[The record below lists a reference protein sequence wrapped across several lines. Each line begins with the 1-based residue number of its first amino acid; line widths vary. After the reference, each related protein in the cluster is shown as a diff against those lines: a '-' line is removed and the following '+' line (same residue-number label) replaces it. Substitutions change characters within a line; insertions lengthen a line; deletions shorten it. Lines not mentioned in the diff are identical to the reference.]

1 MGRFRGGRGIYGDYW
16 GRWGGLAVLDFLAVL
31 ADLDFLDIL
40 EQLELPELL
49 DFLEEPALAGMASLR
64 GASMAVAFLCGLLV
78 GGIHGA
84 GVAAKGFAEHL
95 AEIGGV
101 GEACGIAHLRH
112 GDVWR
117 GQHFGGVAQAGGT
130 DDLRGGGVAERLNLA
145 EELTAGYA

>member
-1 MGRFRGGRGIYGDYW
+1 M
-16 GRWGGLAVLDFLAVL
+16 LADLDFLAVL

-40 EQLELPELL
+40 EQLELLELL
-49 DFLEEPALAGMASLR
+49 ELLEEPDLPEEPDLAGMASLR

-84 GVAAKGFAEHL
+84 GVAAEGFAEHL